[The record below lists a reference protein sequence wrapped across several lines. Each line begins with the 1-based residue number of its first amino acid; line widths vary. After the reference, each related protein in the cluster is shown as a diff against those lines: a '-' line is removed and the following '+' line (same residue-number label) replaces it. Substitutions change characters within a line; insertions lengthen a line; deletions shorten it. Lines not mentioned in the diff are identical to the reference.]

1 MIKVYPKK
9 FKKVNRNNNSYL
21 VNRENICNLNLVNI
35 TENIMDGQID
45 LNGNMHELSWQELD
59 NKTKERKI
67 IKYCNKV
74 KVEDC
79 LDNEEYENLKNVLL
93 FQEKKFDVLYDSQ
106 SRNINKI
113 LNIKK
118 SEKKFYFETTKK
130 VFNYLK

>member
-9 FKKVNRNNNSYL
+9 FKKVNRNNNYV

-45 LNGNMHELSWQELD
+45 LNGNIHDLTWQELD

-67 IKYCNKV
+67 LNYCNKV

-79 LDNEEYENLKNVLL
+79 LDNEEYENLKNFLL
-93 FQEKKFDVLYDSQ
+93 CQEKKFDVLYDSQ